1 MLDHRAENAFQRG
14 VELIYNNRWR
24 EALPFL
30 RAAIDFERQ
39 GGDPTEVQARYLS
52 YYGLCLAIV
61 TDRKHEGAKFCKE
74 AVDLEAYNPDLMCN
88 LARVLL
94 AADRRKDAHK
104 ALMRGLRLQPD
115 HTAIIQQ
122 LKRMGIRKKPALPIL
137 DRSNPVNVFLG
148 KMRNGA
154 RR

>member
-52 YYGLCLAIV
+52 YYGLCLAMSEHRAHEAMRFCRLAA
-61 TDRKHEGAKFCKE
+61 DRESYRA
-74 AVDLEAYNPDLMCN
+74 DMWWN
-88 LARVLL
+88 LARV
-94 AADRRKDAHK
+94 
-104 ALMRGLRLQPD
+104 ALGAGKRSEAFRALHRGRSVDPTHRGID
-115 HTAIIQQ
+115 VE
-122 LKRMGIRKKPALPIL
+122 LKRMGVRRTPVVTFLP
-137 DRSNPVNVFLG
+137 RENPINVFLG
-148 KMRNGA
+148 RMRA
-154 RR
+154 